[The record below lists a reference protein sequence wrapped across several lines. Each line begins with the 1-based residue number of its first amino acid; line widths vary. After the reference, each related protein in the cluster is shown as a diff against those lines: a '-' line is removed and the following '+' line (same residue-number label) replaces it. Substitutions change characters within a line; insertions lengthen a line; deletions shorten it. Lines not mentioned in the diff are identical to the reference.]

1 MSLTFVDLFGATLI
15 DRIPAK
21 SLEGQR
27 ERLKDTMRPDCEP
40 DLG

>member
-21 SLEGQR
+21 SLEG
-27 ERLKDTMRPDCEP
+27 E
-40 DLG
+40 